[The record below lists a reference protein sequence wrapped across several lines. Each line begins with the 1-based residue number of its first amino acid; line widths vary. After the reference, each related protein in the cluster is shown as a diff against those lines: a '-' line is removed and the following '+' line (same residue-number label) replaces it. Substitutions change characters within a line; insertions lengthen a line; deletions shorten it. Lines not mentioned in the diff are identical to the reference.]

1 MSRKSSDLDIYKS
14 SYDLLMVITYA
25 TKNMRKDFKYIL
37 GSKCMDQAIRV
48 LLLINDVNSKV
59 GADAKSVS
67 ISDLSSQIE
76 ELNLNL
82 RLLSHLNLQ
91 KVLQPTLDKLRSHI
105 I

>member
-25 TKNMRKDFKYIL
+25 TKNMRKDSKYIL

-67 ISDLSSQIE
+67 ISELSSQIE

-82 RLLSHLNLQ
+82 MSLSHLNLY